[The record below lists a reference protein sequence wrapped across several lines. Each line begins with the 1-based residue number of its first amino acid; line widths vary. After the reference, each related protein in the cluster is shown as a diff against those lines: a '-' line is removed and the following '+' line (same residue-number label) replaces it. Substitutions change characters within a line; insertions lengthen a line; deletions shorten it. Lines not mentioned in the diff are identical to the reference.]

1 MKNGIIKQ
9 AIWGLVLGLFSAQ
22 AVIAEDAYLELK
34 KDLQN
39 GLRIEQTGGNDP
51 VIKLASKTETRSLDK
66 PAAIE
71 WARRIIQS
79 ASVKKDVE
87 VYDKSQTEI
96 LEAVSSVYWKCEKPN
111 SLSMDIQAFYI
122 RHLRSP
128 NLELQEGAVSRLDSQ
143 KRLEKIPDDL
153 YQEVLAFAKAHPTC
167 GDADK
172 GFSPYWNIMFKLSC
186 CGKHKESIEWLN
198 SIAKK
203 YPDYEVSRIIALL
216 RMGEKRYEKDLIA
229 KYYEIPAGEEKHRWA
244 LALAYASTKE
254 TLKVLALELR
264 NDEVD
269 PGIGGG
275 GFNQSVLSALRR
287 SREWNVTLHRFFS
300 FGQEDFDLAEAW
312 CKKKFGTKYKRPK
325 PPVRITQPI
334 I

>member
-1 MKNGIIKQ
+1 
-9 AIWGLVLGLFSAQ
+9 
-22 AVIAEDAYLELK
+22 
-34 KDLQN
+34 
-39 GLRIEQTGGNDP
+39 
-51 VIKLASKTETRSLDK
+51 
-66 PAAIE
+66 
-71 WARRIIQS
+71 
-79 ASVKKDVE
+79 VKKDVE

-96 LEAVSSVYWKCEKPN
+96 LKAVSSVYWKCEKPD

-128 NLELQEGAVSRLDSQ
+128 NLKLQECAVSRLDSQ

-167 GDADK
+167 GDADN

-186 CGKHKESIEWLN
+186 CGRHKESIEWLN

-229 KYYEIPAGEEKHRWA
+229 KYYEIPAGKEKYHWA
-244 LALAYASTKE
+244 MALAYASTKE

-287 SREWNVTLHRFFS
+287 SREWDVTLHRFYS